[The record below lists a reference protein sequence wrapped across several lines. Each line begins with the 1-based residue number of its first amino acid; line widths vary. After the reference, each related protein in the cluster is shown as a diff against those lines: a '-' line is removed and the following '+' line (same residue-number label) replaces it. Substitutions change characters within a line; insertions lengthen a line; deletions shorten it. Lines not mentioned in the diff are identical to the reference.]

1 MTRHELREQ
10 AFRMLFGVEFHTE
23 DRREA
28 LENYMDVTFD
38 GKMTEAERQEV
49 IEKVL
54 DIDGKKPELD
64 ARIDSVAEGW
74 KVSRM
79 GKAGLNIL
87 RLALYEMQ
95 YDDSVPVKVAIN
107 EAVELAKEY
116 GSGDAH
122 AFVNGILAKLIDR
135 DLPEAEGEKAAAPE
149 AAAPR
154 QEEAPKDDEAGSL

>member
-54 DIDGKKPELD
+54 DIDGKKTELD

-79 GKAGLNIL
+79 GKAELNIL

-154 QEEAPKDDEAGSL
+154 QEEAPKDDEAVSL

>member
-54 DIDGKKPELD
+54 DIDGDCGGFNLQW
-64 ARIDSVAEGW
+64 AWSSG
-74 KVSRM
+74 RM
-79 GKAGLNIL
+79 AGESAAAGL
-87 RLALYEMQ
+87 RR
-95 YDDSVPVKVAIN
+95 S
-107 EAVELAKEY
+107 
-116 GSGDAH
+116 
-122 AFVNGILAKLIDR
+122 
-135 DLPEAEGEKAAAPE
+135 
-149 AAAPR
+149 
-154 QEEAPKDDEAGSL
+154 EE

>member
-79 GKAGLNIL
+79 GKAELNIL

-135 DLPEAEGEKAAAPE
+135 DLPEMEGEKAAAPE